1 MKQLLRNKKGVTP
14 VVAAVIMILVT
25 TIGMSVLF
33 GFFVNYARDFQLGS
47 GSAVLESFVVED
59 VWIQDVD
66 TVKIWV
72 YNVGKV
78 DFSITDVY
86 INDFRGFIVENT
98 VDVEVGNHTDF
109 IVIPSTQSLLTLGDP
124 NIIRIV
130 TARGTAVEGRFS

>member
-59 VWIQDVD
+59 VWIQDAA

-86 INDFRGFIVENT
+86 INDFRGYIEENT
-98 VDVEVGNHTDF
+98 VNVEVGDHASFT
-109 IVIPSTQSLLTLGDP
+109 VIPSTQSSLTLDVP
-124 NIIRIV
+124 NFFRIV
-130 TARGTAVEGRFS
+130 TARGSAVEGRYS

>member
-1 MKQLLRNKKGVTP
+1 MSRLPRNKRAVTP

-25 TIGMSVLF
+25 TIGMSVLL

-59 VWIQDVD
+59 VWVQDAD
-66 TVKIWV
+66 TVKVWV

-86 INDFRGFIVENT
+86 INDFRGFIVQN
-98 VDVEVGNHTDF
+98 VVNVEVGEHANFT
-109 IVIPSTQSLLTLGDP
+109 VIPSTQSPLNVDVP
-124 NIIRIV
+124 NLFRIV
-130 TARGTAVEGRFS
+130 TARGSAVEGRYS